1 MTDNLNKPSNEK
13 RADMPDP
20 GSGTRSE
27 TRFYIEI
34 AACGVLA
41 ALGAYIF
48 VPFRGPVASIPLIV
62 VCAAAAAALR
72 IDWRIKVAF
81 FALFGL
87 FFHTVETQDITRTLI
102 FAAVCAA
109 ICSLCCLSEYL
120 VIKAKKPSGKLL
132 SLIPALAAIAAVWFI
147 AGNPF
152 SAFNAGAHLTEYAE
166 KTYSSDDFQTSACFY
181 DYTDGTYGI
190 NIGAYDDP
198 NGLIYR
204 ITFEGGTVK
213 DKYLNHAKQL
223 ISEISRLNF
232 LNALRSEYPNENY
245 YVSVTDISRFSAD
258 RILLSDDSEKYSGR
272 ETFVIS
278 IPSDITLEEFFNRAE
293 KYLRTLQAAGLDA
306 AAVRFR
312 GGVRGEYFYG
322 AECPVTFLPINK
334 TPVFD
339 ITERL
344 SGSFDML
351 K

>member
-1 MTDNLNKPSNEK
+1 MN
-13 RADMPDP
+13 
-20 GSGTRSE
+20 
-27 TRFYIEI
+27 
-34 AACGVLA
+34 
-41 ALGAYIF
+41 
-48 VPFRGPVASIPLIV
+48 
-62 VCAAAAAALR
+62 
-72 IDWRIKVAF
+72 
-81 FALFGL
+81 
-87 FFHTVETQDITRTLI
+87 
-102 FAAVCAA
+102 
-109 ICSLCCLSEYL
+109 
-120 VIKAKKPSGKLL
+120 
-132 SLIPALAAIAAVWFI
+132 
-147 AGNPF
+147 
-152 SAFNAGAHLTEYAE
+152 EYAE

-245 YVSVTDISRFSAD
+245 YVSVTDISRFSTD

-322 AECPVTFLPINK
+322 VECPVTFLPINK

-344 SGSFDML
+344 SGRFEML